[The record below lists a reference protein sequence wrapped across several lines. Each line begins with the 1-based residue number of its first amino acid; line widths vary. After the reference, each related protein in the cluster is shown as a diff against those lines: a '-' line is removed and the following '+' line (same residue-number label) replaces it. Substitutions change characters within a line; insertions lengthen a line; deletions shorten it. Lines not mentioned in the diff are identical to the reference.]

1 MELQK
6 KDNIYPFIDTLV
18 DALFTKE
25 INDII
30 DNENVTV
37 DKKSFIMFICMYFST
52 RLYSKKCS
60 KEAIKQFMTDLIRN
74 PEKRYKCLLLFNSFE
89 KVIDLDIKQI
99 TLN

>member
-1 MELQK
+1 MDLQK
-6 KDNIYPFIDTLV
+6 KVNIYPFIDTLV

-30 DNENVTV
+30 DSENVSV

-60 KEAIKQFMTDLIRN
+60 KEAIKQFMTELIRN
-74 PEKRYKCLLLFNSFE
+74 PEKRQKCILLFNSFE
-89 KVIDLDIKQI
+89 KVIDLDVKKIS
-99 TLN
+99 L